1 MGDILLDSTKGELEI
16 LEFTVNGVYFGI
28 NVAKVQEIIVAPN
41 ITSTPLASKG
51 VLGCILVRN
60 DIYSVIDL
68 NIILYD
74 IETDMKSKP
83 YIILCN
89 FNNQKNSFVVDD

>member
-28 NVAKVQEIIVAPN
+28 NVAKVQEIIVAPL

-51 VLGCILVRN
+51 GIR
-60 DIYSVIDL
+60 
-68 NIILYD
+68 LYL
-74 IETDMKSKP
+74 SKE
-83 YIILCN
+83 
-89 FNNQKNSFVVDD
+89 